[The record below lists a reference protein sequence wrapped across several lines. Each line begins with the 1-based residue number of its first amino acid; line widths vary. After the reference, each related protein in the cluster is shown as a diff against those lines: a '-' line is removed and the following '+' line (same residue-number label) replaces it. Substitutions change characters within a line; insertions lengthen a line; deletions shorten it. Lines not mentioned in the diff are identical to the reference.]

1 MRKHIAIVG
10 CCAVL
15 AGAACT
21 PEEQIIGG
29 ALIGT
34 AGGVVAANV
43 LDANP
48 QWTTLLIAGGAVTGA
63 LVARNNQTGECA
75 YKRADGRLDVRPCP

>member
-1 MRKHIAIVG
+1 MRKQIAIMG
-10 CCAVL
+10 CCAIL

-34 AGGVVAANV
+34 AGGVVAANAF
-43 LDANP
+43 DANP
-48 QWTTLLIAGGAVTGA
+48 QWTVLLIAAGAATGA
-63 LVARNNQTGECA
+63 LVAQNSQTNECA
-75 YKRADGRLDVRPCP
+75 YKRADGRLEVRPCR